1 VLIIYILA
9 YTLLV
14 AFFVIEHFFRR
25 GKDTKNMNRSEHDKS
40 STTYISIVMG
50 LAFIIL
56 PISPLLNWLGIGAIQ
71 IFSIGVFGLFLGITG
86 LIIRYIAFSTLG
98 RFFTRTLRESD
109 DHVLITNGIYKYI
122 RHPGYLSDFLIFI
135 GTALAMSNL
144 IPIVVIPVTFTL
156 AYAYRIK
163 IEERMLLKIF
173 REQYSDYQKTSKR
186 LIPFIL

>member
-25 GKDTKNMNRSEHDKS
+25 GKGTKNMNRSEHDKC

-50 LAFIIL
+50 SAFILL
-56 PISPLLNWLGIGAIQ
+56 PISPLLNRLGIGAIE
-71 IFSIGVFGLFLGITG
+71 IFPISVFGLLLGIIG
-86 LIIRYIAFSTLG
+86 LIIRYIAFTTLG

-109 DHVLITNGIYKYI
+109 DHILITNGIYKYI

-135 GTALAMSNL
+135 GAALAMSNL
-144 IPIVVIPVTFTL
+144 IPILVIPVTFAL
-156 AYAYRIK
+156 AYTYRIRV
-163 IEERMLLKIF
+163 EEKMLLKIF
-173 REQYSDYQKTSKR
+173 GEQYSDYQKTSKR
-186 LIPFIL
+186 LIPFIF